1 MKHILAAA
9 VLAAGAMGVV
19 SSASAYVVRG
29 PDAPW
34 CAIMNMGTGVV
45 HEDCSYASLE
55 ACRPNILAGNR
66 GFCNPNPAYRG
77 AVVIEHRRHAQRHW
91 RRHLRR
97 Y

>member
-1 MKHILAAA
+1 MRHRLAAA
-9 VLAAGAMGVV
+9 AIIAGAIALSGP
-19 SSASAYVVRG
+19 ASAYVVRG
-29 PDAPW
+29 AEAPW

-77 AVVIEHRRHAQRHW
+77 AVVVEHRRHH
-91 RRHLRR
+91 RRHVRR

>member
-1 MKHILAAA
+1 MRNLLVAAA
-9 VLAAGAMGVV
+9 LAPAVMGFV
-19 SSASAYVVRG
+19 SPALAYLVRG
-29 PDAPW
+29 PEAPW

-45 HEDCSYASLE
+45 HEDCSYGSLE

-77 AVVIEHRRHAQRHW
+77 AVVIEHRRHYRGHV
-91 RRHLRR
+91 RR

>member
-1 MKHILAAA
+1 MRNLLAAA
-9 VLAAGAMGVV
+9 ALAAGLMGFV
-19 SSASAYVVRG
+19 SPASAYVVRG
-29 PDAPW
+29 PEAPW

-55 ACRPNILAGNR
+55 ACRPNIVAGNR

-77 AVVIEHRRHAQRHW
+77 EVVIKHRRHA
-91 RRHLRR
+91 RRHARH